1 MTFRL
6 DVSSGRQ
13 DGFEPLG
20 IWPVCRL
27 PEAGNEEVEM
37 KVMMAVEGD
46 DCALLIEP
54 EDAEGRALL
63 AALGVRGDFRK
74 TLASSK
80 GTAEVTATPV
90 AAVCAE
96 LAPEIG

>member
-13 DGFEPLG
+13 EGFEPLG
-20 IWPVCRL
+20 IWPVCRP
-27 PEAGNEEVEM
+27 PEPGNKEVEM

-46 DCALLIEP
+46 GCALLIEP

-74 TLASSK
+74 TLTSSQ
-80 GTAEVTATPV
+80 GTADMTPTPV

-96 LAPEIG
+96 VAAEVG